1 MKIKILTGLAGAD
14 FSFAPG
20 DTPEF
25 SDKEAKRLI
34 KAGIAEEFTPDET
47 EDSLKKLTGE
57 NAKLLEELAVMKARA
72 EAAEA
77 SLALL
82 QTELAE
88 AKTSAETNNSALA
101 ACDTDREDLRKKVA
115 DLTEALAK
123 SGGA

>member
-25 SDKEAKRLI
+25 PDKDAKRLI
-34 KAGIAEEFTPDET
+34 KAGIAEEFTADET
-47 EDSLKKLTGE
+47 EGSLNRLAE
-57 NAKLLEELAVMKARA
+57 DNAKLLEELAVMKARA

-77 SLALL
+77 SLAPL

-88 AKTSAETNNSALA
+88 AKISAAADASALS
-101 ACDTDREDLRKKVA
+101 ACDTDRDDLRKKVA

>member
-25 SDKEAKRLI
+25 SDKDAKRLI
-34 KAGIAEEFTPDET
+34 KAGIAEEFTADKTEGTLNRLT
-47 EDSLKKLTGE
+47 ED

-77 SLALL
+77 SLAPL
-82 QTELAE
+82 QAELAE
-88 AKTSAETNNSALA
+88 AKTSDETNASALA